1 MIDTLLLRAC
11 GPLNVT
17 FRNALNRFISLVA
30 LLTTVP
36 VPAGVKTVDAL
47 EVPDVKDES
56 VDAAEESETAD
67 ELDNDVEPAGSFVTD
82 AA

>member
-1 MIDTLLLRAC
+1 M
-11 GPLNVT
+11 
-17 FRNALNRFISLVA
+17 
-30 LLTTVP
+30 P

-56 VDAAEESETAD
+56 VDAEELEAVD
-67 ELDNDVEPAGSFVTD
+67 ELDVVTSLDDVELAGSFVTD